1 MPVMVLVIIAL
12 PALAFLVASG
22 LIAWMLKSP
31 LARTVLDHPNE
42 RSLHVAPMPRTG
54 GLAIMIAIAFAG
66 IALLPGSLVWLAPTA
81 ALAALS
87 FVDDLRGLP
96 VVLRFAVQI
105 AVAGIFA
112 SWVLAGLPA
121 LWIAAAVIATTWLA
135 NLYNFMDGSDGLAG
149 GMAVIG
155 FGYTGLAAL
164 AAGDAGLGTTSLSIT
179 GAAAAFLVFNFHPA
193 RIFMGDVGSVP
204 LGFLAA
210 AIGMLGWR
218 TGAWPVWFPILV
230 FSPFIVD
237 ATITLARRLLR
248 GDRVWQAHKEHYY
261 QRLIRLGLGHR
272 RTALIEYLVML
283 AAGASALW
291 AAQQDLSV
299 QSAVLA
305 VWCVLYALGMIGI
318 DRLWKERASA

>member
-1 MPVMVLVIIAL
+1 MLGVIIAL
-12 PALAFLVASG
+12 PAIAFLLTLG
-22 LIAWMLKSP
+22 LIAWMLRSP
-31 LARTVLDHPNE
+31 LARAVLDHPNE
-42 RSLHVAPMPRTG
+42 RSLHVAPVPRTG

-66 IALLPGSLVWLAPTA
+66 IPLLPGSLVWLAPTV

-105 AVAGIFA
+105 TVAGVFA
-112 SWVLAGLPA
+112 AWVLAGVPA
-121 LWIAAAVIATTWLA
+121 VWIAAAALATTWLA

-155 FGYTGLAAL
+155 FGYSGLAAL
-164 AAGDAGLGTTSLSIT
+164 AAGDGGLGTASLSVT

-210 AIGMLGWR
+210 AIGILGWR
-218 TGAWPVWFPILV
+218 TGAWPIWFPVLV

-237 ATITLARRLLR
+237 ATVTLARRLLR
-248 GDRVWQAHKEHYY
+248 GDRIWQAHKEHYY
-261 QRLIRLGLGHR
+261 QRLVRLGLGHR
-272 RTALIEYLVML
+272 RTAIIEYLVML

-291 AAQQDLSV
+291 GAEQDASV
-299 QSAVLA
+299 QFAVLA
-305 VWCVLYALGMIGI
+305 VWCVLYAVGMIGI
-318 DRLWKERASA
+318 DRLWKERASV